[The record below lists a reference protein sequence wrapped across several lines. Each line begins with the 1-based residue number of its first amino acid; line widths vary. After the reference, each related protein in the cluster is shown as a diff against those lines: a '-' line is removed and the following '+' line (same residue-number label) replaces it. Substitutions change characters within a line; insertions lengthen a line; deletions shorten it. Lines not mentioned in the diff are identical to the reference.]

1 MKLAKLCCNV
11 YHILVTILSAQKT
24 KNKKQ
29 NKKTKKTKQKKQ
41 KKKTRVKFKA
51 VKMQSLF
58 YGLHV
63 FVCFLSTTSS
73 CLDSFQMKLY

>member
-29 NKKTKKTKQKKQ
+29 KKKQKKQ
-41 KKKTRVKFKA
+41 NKKNKKKTRVKFKA

-63 FVCFLSTTSS
+63 FVCFLATTSS

>member
-1 MKLAKLCCNV
+1 MKLGKLCCNV

-29 NKKTKKTKQKKQ
+29 KKKQKKQ
-41 KKKTRVKFKA
+41 NKKNKKKTRVKFKA